1 MSSGGADPPR
11 PPSHQSNGKGKTA
24 KKRRYMV
31 RLLPPRD
38 ILPSST
44 PSPSSVSMLVRPLD
58 VAPTPS
64 PPPIEARLTPS
75 DVNAHGSSLVLAS
88 TPSPS
93 SVDAR
98 GLSLIPTF
106 TPSPSPTVVNMPTDV
121 IMIILRFDVAPSVG
135 ESQLPPLDP
144 AEEQRLR
151 SRCWVVAAGPKH
163 KGRLY
168 GTGDLAHTYKCG
180 NDIFMKHTKG
190 SSCHTEDAA
199 EINRLKEEL
208 CQSKGE
214 MHVFQSVVLQFLLP
228 EARNIIHQ
236 QQQPH
241 QQHQD

>member
-1 MSSGGADPPR
+1 MKIKCHIGLEIMFGTICYHIGMHLSIVPSVHRQKKSGIW
-11 PPSHQSNGKGKTA
+11 N
-24 KKRRYMV
+24 
-31 RLLPPRD
+31 
-38 ILPSST
+38 
-44 PSPSSVSMLVRPLD
+44 
-58 VAPTPS
+58 
-64 PPPIEARLTPS
+64 
-75 DVNAHGSSLVLAS
+75 
-88 TPSPS
+88 
-93 SVDAR
+93 
-98 GLSLIPTF
+98 
-106 TPSPSPTVVNMPTDV
+106 
-121 IMIILRFDVAPSVG
+121 RFDVAPSVG